1 MNMTQDSAGQDDS
14 PLVSSEIL
22 HRVGQARRAEAEIER
37 LAWQMRNVSVADRAD
52 AAEASRLRERRDHL
66 LRTAGRDFALTDVAA
81 QRRDLLVVSISDL
94 LFPWQVINL
103 PFMYEGIDETP
114 GGAGTSGSIATAGL
128 YAGGLGYGGM
138 PEDSGTSQPYTEK
151 WWIHNWY
158 NSVVFPTSPYNG
170 RLYYRFTVDSECHI
184 YDAPVYSGSIREFV
198 TIGWTSDIATNQLA
212 DWTTW
217 QTVGWPVNESLPSG
231 SLNLGGGVPV
241 VGSIPVVGGRSAALG
256 FIYGTIVSVASGYV
270 QFLWGNFGTRR
281 TVPPGTT
288 VDYRDYDKIEYRF
301 EPAWWL
307 EAIDTRLELAR

>member
-1 MNMTQDSAGQDDS
+1 
-14 PLVSSEIL
+14 
-22 HRVGQARRAEAEIER
+22 
-37 LAWQMRNVSVADRAD
+37 MRNLSVEDRAD

-66 LRTAGRDFALTDVAA
+66 LRTAGQDFALTDVAA

-114 GGAGTSGSIATAGL
+114 GAAGTSGSIATAGL

-170 RLYYRFTVDSECHI
+170 RL
-184 YDAPVYSGSIREFV
+184 
-198 TIGWTSDIATNQLA
+198 
-212 DWTTW
+212 
-217 QTVGWPVNESLPSG
+217 GWPVNESLPSG
-231 SLNLGGGVPV
+231 SLDLGGGVPV
-241 VGSIPVVGGRSAALG
+241 TGSIPVVGGRSAALG

-281 TVPPGTT
+281 TVLPGTT